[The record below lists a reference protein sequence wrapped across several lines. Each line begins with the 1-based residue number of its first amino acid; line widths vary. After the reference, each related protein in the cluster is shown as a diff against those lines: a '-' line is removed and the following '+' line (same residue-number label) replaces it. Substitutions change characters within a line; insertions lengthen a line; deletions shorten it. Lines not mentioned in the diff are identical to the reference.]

1 MLDETTILYFFAIPS
16 ILLFNLALIPFYRN
30 VRYSGSNVY
39 IVKNDTKLNF
49 IKITAL
55 LFCVFGAYSGDWIH
69 YQFEVIKLGS
79 MTHIPEQ
86 RHFEAIYIWIIEN
99 ISKSNYLLFRFV
111 VWSVSLLCLN
121 FGLKRLHMDNIITW
135 SCYLVISMFVSY
147 AIGRGAL
154 GFSLIVW
161 GYSYLLNPGRYK
173 IIGVIKGL
181 ILLTLSIFCHKSM
194 FLLTPLTLLSFVK
207 LNFKR
212 IVLIAIFVFLAI
224 GIFREYVMRQ
234 LMADYSM
241 AGREY
246 FEEGEGHT
254 GIGMNLWIFSY
265 YFIIYSI
272 IAYSFFRIVIKRDKI
287 PLFIKRIFNFTILI
301 FFEYIAIYF
310 AFTFVG
316 LGNWDLSW
324 RVYAML
330 NIPVPLLLSYFL
342 SKRFPKWLLYLYNF
356 AFLMA
361 DYFILYNVYTN
372 Y

>member
-1 MLDETTILYFFAIPS
+1 MIDETTILYFFAIPS
-16 ILLFNLALIPFYRN
+16 IILFNIAQIPFYKNIRFSGRN
-30 VRYSGSNVY
+30 IY
-39 IVKNDTKLNF
+39 ILKNNRRLSF

-55 LFCVFGAYSGDWIH
+55 IFCVFGAYSGDWIH
-69 YQFEVIKLGS
+69 YLFEINILGALPK
-79 MTHIPEQ
+79 IPEQ
-86 RHFEAIYIWIIEN
+86 RHFEPIYLWLIEN
-99 ISKSNYLLFRFV
+99 VTHTNYILFRFII
-111 VWSVSLLCLN
+111 WSLALLSLN
-121 FGLKRLHMDNIITW
+121 FGLKRLHMDNIISW
-135 SCYLVISMFVSY
+135 DCYLIICMVVSY

-161 GYSYLLNPGRYK
+161 GYSYLLNPGRRK
-173 IIGVIKGL
+173 LVGFIKG
-181 ILLTLSIFCHKSM
+181 IVLLTLSIFCHKSM
-194 FLLTPLTLLSFVK
+194 FLLAPLTLLSFVK

-212 IVLIAIFVFLAI
+212 IILICLLTFLMI
-224 GIFREYVMRQ
+224 GLFRDYVMRQ
-234 LMADYSM
+234 LMADSST

-246 FEEGEGHT
+246 FEEGEGYT

-265 YFIIYSI
+265 YIIIYSI

-316 LGNWDLSW
+316 LGNWDLGW
-324 RVYAML
+324 RIFTML
-330 NIPVPLLLSYFL
+330 NIPIPLLLSYFL
-342 SKRFPKWLLYLYNF
+342 SKRFPKPMLYLYNF
-356 AFLMA
+356 TFLMA